1 MAALYDVHGNLPAL
15 AAAVA
20 EVEALQPDLVGIG
33 GDVAGGPLPVETLR
47 LVSGLACLNVYGRG
61 NGDRAPDAFEA
72 ERLSPEQRATMAA
85 WPLSV
90 SVAIDG
96 LGDVCFCHA
105 TPRSDEELVTAITPA
120 DAVAPML
127 AGVAAPLIV
136 CGHVHVRF
144 DRTVAGHRLVN
155 PGSVGMPYQGVTG
168 VAFWGIFGPDVE
180 FRQTTYDREA
190 FDQALARRGYPH
202 PDHFDPAPAD
212 EVTAHFERLRG

>member
-1 MAALYDVHGNLPAL
+1 MRVAALYDIHGNLPAL
-15 AAAVA
+15 EAVLA
-20 EVEALQPDLVGIG
+20 EAEALQPDLVVIG

-47 LVSGLACLNVYGRG
+47 LVSGLPYPTLYVRG

-127 AGVAAPLIV
+127 AGVGAAVIV

-168 VAFWGIFGPDVE
+168 VAFWGIFGPDGGIPPNH
-180 FRQTTYDREA
+180 
-190 FDQALARRGYPH
+190 L
-202 PDHFDPAPAD
+202 
-212 EVTAHFERLRG
+212 